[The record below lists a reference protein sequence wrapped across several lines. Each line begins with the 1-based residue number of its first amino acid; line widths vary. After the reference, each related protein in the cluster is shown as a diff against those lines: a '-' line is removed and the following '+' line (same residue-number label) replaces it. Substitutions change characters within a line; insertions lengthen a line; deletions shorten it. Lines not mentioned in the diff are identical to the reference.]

1 MIRVLIVNDHPMV
14 RAGLRSV
21 LNHSEG
27 IIVVGECNDG
37 VQVAAA
43 VTEGR
48 PDVALMDSNM
58 PVMTG
63 TTVTRDLVANHPT
76 YRGG

>member
-27 IIVVGECNDG
+27 IVVVGECNDG
-37 VQVAAA
+37 VQMAAA

-48 PDVALMDSNM
+48 PDVVLMDWIM
-58 PVMTG
+58 PVMIG
-63 TTVTRDLVANHPT
+63 TTATSALVANHPT
-76 YRGG
+76 T

>member
-1 MIRVLIVNDHPMV
+1 
-14 RAGLRSV
+14 
-21 LNHSEG
+21 
-27 IIVVGECNDG
+27 
-37 VQVAAA
+37 VAAP

-48 PDVALMDSNM
+48 PDVVLMDWNM

>member
-1 MIRVLIVNDHPMV
+1 M
-14 RAGLRSV
+14 
-21 LNHSEG
+21 LNHTEG

-48 PDVALMDSNM
+48 PDVVLMDWNM

-76 YRGG
+76 